1 MDSGLECLKNV
12 SVSDDPK
19 IASFALHTSD
29 SWETVN
35 RLSGRQWRFGCVMD
49 FRQVRCGGPLA
60 GEPSQPSGEILL
72 LISLQVQQRAIAGT
86 ICDWG

>member
-35 RLSGRQWRFGCVMD
+35 VWMCDGFS
-49 FRQVRCGGPLA
+49 
-60 GEPSQPSGEILL
+60 PSEMR
-72 LISLQVQQRAIAGT
+72 RAIGWGTFSTVRRDFAADFAAGAAT
-86 ICDWG
+86 GDCRYNL